1 LSNVTKRKSPA
12 CCRALIAPA
21 EIEFI
26 RRHGDFRK
34 EARVQEINGTHRDDQ
49 LDLPLWA
56 ENRGLTLVYPG

>member
-1 LSNVTKRKSPA
+1 LA
-12 CCRALIAPA
+12 A
-21 EIEFI
+21 EAGLEIGFI

-49 LDLPLWA
+49 LDLPLWT